1 LELSLDKIERLL
13 NLTACLLEAR
23 RPLTFCD
30 LKDTVYKGLSRS
42 ENSLKRMFERDKDEL
57 REMGIEVE
65 TVESAYSDETGYIIP
80 RDKYYLPHIDLEPQE
95 RVALTMVS
103 RLFLGAGTPFSVPA
117 QLALLKLAFEEQGAA
132 EEVPHVHWVETPRD
146 SELLGDILDSLLR
159 RKFLTFTYRSLGAD
173 APVEREVEP
182 YGLFNKDGAWYFVG
196 QCHLRGEVRCFKLE
210 RIASGVEVNPKNPK
224 TPDFEVPEFFDMHA
238 AIDWDRPLEGRVQFE
253 AKVVFKALFRGRD
266 GRRPDAAAEE
276 DGRRQGQGDLRGLR
290 RRAVRGL
297 GARLR
302 DRRADILAAVPERNR
317 TVAPRGHAQGV
328 EDMSTKVSQ
337 RLNRLLLMV
346 PFLARPEGA
355 SISEICS
362 KFKVDQA
369 TVMQDLAT
377 LQMCGVPE
385 YTPADLMDYWIEGDR
400 AYVMMADYFKRPL
413 NMTRQEALSL
423 FIAGSALIRSG
434 VFEEKGALDSALA
447 KIEGLLSS
455 ETKEELEGVIERVE
469 VEMRAYEGTM
479 REIIDE
485 GLKKGMR
492 LHLEYW
498 TYSRDEMTSREV
510 EPLSLICSG
519 GFWYLMA
526 WCCAAGDSRLF
537 RLDRI
542 ASVALTDTPV
552 ARRAEESFDIP
563 LMVGEYK
570 PGKKAH
576 HVKLLFTGRQGRRV
590 VEQWPAATLT
600 ERADG
605 RILIELRTRNLA
617 WLATYLLRFGEAV
630 RVESPKE
637 LRVLLKK
644 KASELLEA
652 YR

>member
-1 LELSLDKIERLL
+1 
-13 NLTACLLEAR
+13 
-23 RPLTFCD
+23 
-30 LKDTVYKGLSRS
+30 
-42 ENSLKRMFERDKDEL
+42 
-57 REMGIEVE
+57 
-65 TVESAYSDETGYIIP
+65 
-80 RDKYYLPHIDLEPQE
+80 
-95 RVALTMVS
+95 
-103 RLFLGAGTPFSVPA
+103 
-117 QLALLKLAFEEQGAA
+117 
-132 EEVPHVHWVETPRD
+132 
-146 SELLGDILDSLLR
+146 
-159 RKFLTFTYRSLGAD
+159 
-173 APVEREVEP
+173 
-182 YGLFNKDGAWYFVG
+182 
-196 QCHLRGEVRCFKLE
+196 
-210 RIASGVEVNPKNPK
+210 
-224 TPDFEVPEFFDMHA
+224 
-238 AIDWDRPLEGRVQFE
+238 
-253 AKVVFKALFRGRD
+253 
-266 GRRPDAAAEE
+266 
-276 DGRRQGQGDLRGLR
+276 
-290 RRAVRGL
+290 
-297 GARLR
+297 
-302 DRRADILAAVPERNR
+302 
-317 TVAPRGHAQGV
+317 
-328 EDMSTKVSQ
+328 MSTKVSQ

-542 ASVALTDTPV
+542 ASVAVTDTPV

>member
-1 LELSLDKIERLL
+1 
-13 NLTACLLEAR
+13 
-23 RPLTFCD
+23 
-30 LKDTVYKGLSRS
+30 
-42 ENSLKRMFERDKDEL
+42 
-57 REMGIEVE
+57 
-65 TVESAYSDETGYIIP
+65 
-80 RDKYYLPHIDLEPQE
+80 
-95 RVALTMVS
+95 
-103 RLFLGAGTPFSVPA
+103 
-117 QLALLKLAFEEQGAA
+117 
-132 EEVPHVHWVETPRD
+132 
-146 SELLGDILDSLLR
+146 
-159 RKFLTFTYRSLGAD
+159 
-173 APVEREVEP
+173 
-182 YGLFNKDGAWYFVG
+182 
-196 QCHLRGEVRCFKLE
+196 
-210 RIASGVEVNPKNPK
+210 
-224 TPDFEVPEFFDMHA
+224 
-238 AIDWDRPLEGRVQFE
+238 
-253 AKVVFKALFRGRD
+253 
-266 GRRPDAAAEE
+266 
-276 DGRRQGQGDLRGLR
+276 
-290 RRAVRGL
+290 
-297 GARLR
+297 
-302 DRRADILAAVPERNR
+302 
-317 TVAPRGHAQGV
+317 
-328 EDMSTKVSQ
+328 MSTKVSQ